1 MPQEQPLK
9 SGRAT
14 TRSFGVNGQLQS
26 TRSSDRHVLSPDSS
40 TADVNLTTYS
50 PRVLGAGIVMTFE
63 KLDSPTPFDPTTVL
77 ADTAALL
84 AFFTSDD
91 LEYVRYAREVLENV
105 AEDHTIE
112 NEIGSSSTRADGIA
126 SLGLVFEGVD
136 DTTCGVMPL
145 STDAWGVQMFLRTR
159 VSPGYVEYLVAVLG
173 RVIERLSDDDDEMR
187 CRCSCAED
195 GLSIACDVCGRW
207 CHAACF
213 GISKRNLPQQWACW
227 LCSMFVPS

>member
-14 TRSFGVNGQLQS
+14 TR
-26 TRSSDRHVLSPDSS
+26 RHVLSPDSS
-40 TADVNLTTYS
+40 TADVNLATHS
-50 PRVLGAGIVMTFE
+50 PCVLGA
-63 KLDSPTPFDPTTVL
+63 VL

-84 AFFTSDD
+84 TFFTSDD
-91 LEYVRYAREVLENV
+91 LEYVRYAREVLEKV
-105 AEDHTIE
+105 AEDHTIA
-112 NEIGSSSTRADGIA
+112 NDIGSSSTRADGIA

-136 DTTCGVMPL
+136 DTTCGAMSL

-207 CHAACF
+207 CHAA
-213 GISKRNLPQQWACW
+213 
-227 LCSMFVPS
+227 